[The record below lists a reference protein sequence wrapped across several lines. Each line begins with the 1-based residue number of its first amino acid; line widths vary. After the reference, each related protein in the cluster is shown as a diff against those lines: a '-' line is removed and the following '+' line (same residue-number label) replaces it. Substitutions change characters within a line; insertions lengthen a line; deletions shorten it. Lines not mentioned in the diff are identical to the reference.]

1 MNPIERVKNWA
12 KELVDLAVVL
22 IAFGVVVSIIFG
34 PENGWYFGKIT
45 NNLIMFIND
54 IGNNSL
60 AGIIALFVIIYA
72 FTRRTSTSTSTS

>member
-1 MNPIERVKNWA
+1 MSPIEKVKSWA
-12 KELVDLAVVL
+12 KEIVDLAVVL

-34 PENGWYFGKIT
+34 ADNGWYFSNIT
-45 NNLIMFIND
+45 DNLIAFIND

-72 FTRRTSTSTSTS
+72 FTRRGGSTA